1 MSGVVDPARPAGL
14 RRDEAW
20 GFREERRTA
29 DAAAEV
35 AAEPFR
41 LSPPPD
47 RPGGPDR
54 AFPLAFSFDGRPMRG
69 LSGDT
74 LASALLAN
82 GERLIARSFKYH
94 RPRGI
99 FTAGSEEPNAL
110 VTVGEGAHADPNT
123 RATTVE
129 LSDGL
134 VARSQNHR
142 GSLRHDLMAVN
153 DLLAPFLGAGFY
165 YKTFMWP
172 RALWE
177 RLYEPVIRAS
187 AGLGRLSGEADPDA
201 YGHGHLHCDVLV
213 TGAGPAGLSAA
224 LAAARAGA
232 RVILADEDF
241 ALGGRLLAETY
252 EVDGVP
258 GTVWALRA
266 AEELE
271 ALPNVRV
278 LRRTSTFGAFDHGV
292 HGLLET
298 HRGHHRDAPRQTL
311 WRVRAKRSIV
321 CAGAQERPIAF
332 PDNDRPGVMLASA
345 VRSYANRFDV
355 AAGRRVAVF
364 TATED
369 GRRTA
374 ADLRDRGVEVV
385 LLDARADAP
394 ALAGVETVAG
404 ARVVGTRGRH
414 ALREVRLADGRRI
427 ASDCLAVS
435 GGWNPALHLTCHH
448 RGRPEWRE
456 DIAAFVPSGA
466 PPGMVAAGAAVG
478 DLSLAS
484 CLRGGHEA
492 GAAAA
497 ADLGHASHPGT
508 PARAEDEARDV
519 QPLWQIKGRGR
530 AWIDLQNDVTVK
542 DVEQSH
548 REGFRAVEHLKRYT
562 TLGMATDQGKT
573 SNAVGLAVM
582 AELTGQ
588 TIPKTGT
595 TIFRPPVSPVAIGA
609 FAGHAR
615 GRDFRPTR
623 LTPTHDWARERGAV
637 FVEAGQWL
645 RAQYFPR
652 PDEAHWRQAVDRE
665 VLAVRDG
672 VGVCDVS
679 TLGKI
684 DVQGPDAAAFLN
696 RVYANGFATLPVG
709 KCRYGLMLREDGIVM
724 DDGTVARLGEHH
736 YVVTTTTANAG
747 SVFRHMEFARQ
758 CLWPELDV
766 HLISTTEAWAQI
778 AVAGPRSRDLLERL
792 VDPGHDISDAAFP
805 YLACGPM
812 TVRGGVPARLFRLS
826 FSGERA
832 FEIAVPAR
840 YGDALMR
847 ALMEDGEDLGVT
859 AYGTEALG
867 VMRIEKGHPAGNEL
881 DGRTTARDLGLG
893 RMVSTKKDAVGAV
906 LSRRDGLSS
915 DDGHDLVGL
924 VPVDRTA
931 PLVAGAHLLSAS
943 DPRDMTHDQG
953 WTSSACHSP
962 MLGHATALGFL
973 RGGRGRMG
981 ERLIAANPLE
991 GRDVEVEVV
1000 SPHFFDPDGDR
1011 LRG

>member
-1 MSGVVDPARPAGL
+1 MTSHRLPTGGTSIDRS
-14 RRDEAW
+14 
-20 GFREERRTA
+20 RT
-29 DAAAEV
+29 V
-35 AAEPFR
+35 RF
-41 LSPPPD
+41 LH
-47 RPGGPDR
+47 
-54 AFPLAFSFDGRPMRG
+54 DGRA
-69 LSGDT
+69 LSGFAGDT
-74 LASALLAN
+74 LASAMLAN
-82 GERLIARSFKYH
+82 GRRLAARSFKVH

-99 FTAGSEEPNAL
+99 FSAGPEEPCAL
-110 VTVGEGAHADPNT
+110 LTVGEGA
-123 RATTVE
+123 RATPNCKAPTVP
-129 LSDGL
+129 LTDGL
-134 VARSQNHR
+134 VARSQNAWP
-142 GSLRHDLMAVN
+142 SLRHDAMSLNA
-153 DLLAPFLGAGFY
+153 LGGHALAAGFY
-165 YKTFMWP
+165 YKTFISGTARRWTKLFEP
-172 RALWE
+172 AIRRA
-177 RLYEPVIRAS
+177 
-187 AGLGRLSGEADPDA
+187 AGMGAATLLPDPDRTETA
-201 YGHGHLHCDVLV
+201 HRHCDLLV
-213 TGAGPAGLSAA
+213 VGAGPAGLAAARAAAQGGLDVVIADERERFGGALLHDGGTVDGLPAHEWAAREADA
-224 LAAARAGA
+224 LAAMGVTCLPRTAVYGHYDGQFAAVERVTEHLAASERGDLPRERHWLLRPARTVLACGAIERPIVHANNDRPGIMLADAARCYLNAHAVAPGRRVTVHANNASAYRAVRDLHAAAVEVVAIVDARASVSAAERAVAQAAGAELILRSGVRDTTGRLALTGIRVGALDGSGPSRRIACDTLLVSGGWTPTLHLTSQAGGAPVWDERLAAHRPGALPDTWDAVGAMDGAFATADCLLAGARAGA
-232 RVILADEDF
+232 RAAREGSRTMP
-241 ALGGRLLAETY
+241 APAP
-252 EVDGVP
+252 VP
-258 GTVWALRA
+258 APAPATVQASPDLVGDVPRPVWFV
-266 AEELE
+266 
-271 ALPNVRV
+271 PN
-278 LRRTSTFGAFDHGV
+278 GAG
-292 HGLLET
+292 
-298 HRGHHRDAPRQTL
+298 
-311 WRVRAKRSIV
+311 
-321 CAGAQERPIAF
+321 
-332 PDNDRPGVMLASA
+332 DRPKSA
-345 VRSYANRFDV
+345 FVDLQHDV
-355 AAGRRVAVF
+355 
-364 TATED
+364 
-369 GRRTA
+369 TA
-374 ADLRDRGVEVV
+374 ADI
-385 LLDARADAP
+385 
-394 ALAGVETVAG
+394 ALA
-404 ARVVGTRGRH
+404 R
-414 ALREVRLADGRRI
+414 
-427 ASDCLAVS
+427 S
-435 GGWNPALHLTCHH
+435 
-448 RGRPEWRE
+448 
-456 DIAAFVPSGA
+456 
-466 PPGMVAAGAAVG
+466 
-478 DLSLAS
+478 
-484 CLRGGHEA
+484 
-492 GAAAA
+492 
-497 ADLGHASHPGT
+497 
-508 PARAEDEARDV
+508 
-519 QPLWQIKGRGR
+519 
-530 AWIDLQNDVTVK
+530 
-542 DVEQSH
+542 
-548 REGFRAVEHLKRYT
+548 EGFEAVEHLKRYT

-595 TIFRPPVSPVAIGA
+595 TIFRPPASPVAIGA

-652 PDEAHWRQAVDRE
+652 PDEAHWRQTVDRE

-684 DVQGPDAAAFLN
+684 DVQGLDAAAFLN

-724 DDGTVARLGEHH
+724 DDGTVARLDEHH
-736 YVVTTTTANAG
+736 YVVTTTPANAG
-747 SVFRHMEFARQ
+747 SVFRHMEFVRQ

-805 YLACGPM
+805 YLACGPV

-847 ALMEDGEDLGVT
+847 ALMEAGEDLGVT

-893 RMVSTKKDAVGAV
+893 RMVSTKKDAIGAV

-943 DPRDMTHDQG
+943 DPRDMAHDQG

-962 MLGHATALGFL
+962 MLGHSIALGFL